1 MALPQII
8 SSTFRPQ
15 LKITPGLRNGMKAY
29 GRRSQA
35 QMQQT
40 KLMTVNALM
49 ESLEPVPQNA
59 VLLGCCADGLPFLMS
74 LGDPELGAILIGCEQ
89 GFGKTHHLQVLVD
102 SAIQSHSPRNL
113 QIAILTLNPAEWT
126 RFDDKALSG
135 KYLLGMAA
143 WYDPQAERLI
153 ASLTELAESRR
164 DGQQRGPD
172 VLLALDDLPALQ
184 DLSWEA
190 QVNLRWLLEYGSQ
203 SGIWVVAT
211 VNAGEVGSLRYW
223 IDTFR
228 TRIVGQVRDDDTAR
242 ALSQQTDTSL
252 ADLAP
257 GQFTAWTGSNWV
269 RYRLPLLGKVKMLEG

>member
-8 SSTFRPQ
+8 SGTFEPQ
-15 LKITPGLRNGMKAY
+15 LKILPGLRARTNSGKKQMKTR
-29 GRRSQA
+29 GQQA
-35 QMQQT
+35 SLT
-40 KLMTVNALM
+40 TVN
-49 ESLEPVPQNA
+49 SLLASLGPVPQNA
-59 VLLGCCADGLPFLMS
+59 VLLGRCQDGLPFLMA

-113 QIAILTLNPAEWT
+113 QVVILTLNPAEWT
-126 RFDDKALSG
+126 RFADRNLSS
-135 KYLLGMAA
+135 KYLQGMAA
-143 WYDPQAERLI
+143 WYDPQAEQLI
-153 ASLTELAESRR
+153 AHLTELAESRR
-164 DGQQRGPD
+164 DGQRRGPD

-190 QVNLRWLLEYGSQ
+190 QVNLRWLLEYGAQ

-211 VNAGEVGSLRYW
+211 VNAGEASDLRYW

-228 TRIVGQVRDDDTAR
+228 TRIVGQVGDAVAAEILT
-242 ALSQQTDTSL
+242 QQTDTAL

-257 GQFTAWTGSNWV
+257 GEFSAWTGKDWI
-269 RYRLPLLGKVKMLEG
+269 RYSLPLLGAVKSLAG